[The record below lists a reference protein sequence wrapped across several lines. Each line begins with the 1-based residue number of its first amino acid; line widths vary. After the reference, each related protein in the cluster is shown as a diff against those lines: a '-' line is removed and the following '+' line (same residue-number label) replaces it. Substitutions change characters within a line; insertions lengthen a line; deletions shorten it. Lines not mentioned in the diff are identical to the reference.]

1 MYPRDG
7 GTKFGLST
15 MKDIVARNFLS
26 DKASGVVTITTRLK
40 MRFFTLNLAV
50 FG

>member
-26 DKASGVVTITTRLK
+26 GKASGVVTIIIKSK
-40 MRFFTLNLAV
+40 MRFFTSSLAA